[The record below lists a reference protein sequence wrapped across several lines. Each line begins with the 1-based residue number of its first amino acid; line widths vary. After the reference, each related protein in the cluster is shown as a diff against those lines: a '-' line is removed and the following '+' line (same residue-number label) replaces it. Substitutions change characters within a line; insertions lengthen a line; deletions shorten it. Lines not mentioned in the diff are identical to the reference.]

1 MKGARRGASRSEVMA
16 RGRSCT
22 QRHSAAGSPGGG
34 GGGAFSRSRSG
45 SDGGDGVAN
54 RSPASRSAELRSH
67 VRTPAPPK
75 HAPLRLCVDEASNEP
90 PSVLQSRC

>member
-1 MKGARRGASRSEVMA
+1 MTGARRGASRSEVMA

-22 QRHSAAGSPGGG
+22 QRHSAAGSPGGGGG

-67 VRTPAPPK
+67 VRTPASQK
-75 HAPLRLCVDEASNEP
+75 TRTTETLR
-90 PSVLQSRC
+90 